1 MLKNTEPH
9 ETSRSVR
16 LDRATSHMLVWPA
29 RVIVSVGL
37 VFRSLAAVK
46 FDLFFFLHAGKMA
59 VFTRLKEALS
69 RPAVHFD
76 MLTR

>member
-1 MLKNTEPH
+1 
-9 ETSRSVR
+9 
-16 LDRATSHMLVWPA
+16 MLVWPA

-69 RPAVHFD
+69 RQAVHFD